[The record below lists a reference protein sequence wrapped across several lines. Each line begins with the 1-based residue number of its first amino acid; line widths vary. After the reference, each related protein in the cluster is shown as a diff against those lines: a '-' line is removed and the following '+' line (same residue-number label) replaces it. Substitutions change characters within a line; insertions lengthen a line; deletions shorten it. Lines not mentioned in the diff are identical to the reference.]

1 MKEIYKTKHARKDGF
16 SLVELIIVIAIMAI
30 LIGIIALAVLPNIS
44 RSRES
49 KDIQSLDSI
58 ASAANSAVA
67 TLKAKGAGVIILGTT
82 STGVQDVSGFDL
94 STATEAEKIKH
105 SVFDM
110 VPSGAGITESDA
122 IGNSAKIVLA
132 YDVPNRKIRVAFV
145 TDIFESNDTFQ
156 ELSGVAIPCKY
167 IGDEFFI
174 SSM

>member
-1 MKEIYKTKHARKDGF
+1 MKNKNKSLKNNREGF

-30 LIGIIALAVLPNIS
+30 LVGVIALAVLPNIS

-145 TDIFESNDTFQ
+145 TDISESNDTFQ
-156 ELSGVAIPCKY
+156 ELSGVAIPCRY